1 MGWRLLAV
9 TGMRRGEAIAMR
21 WRDVDLDAARL
32 AVRRSVGVVRT
43 EGVGEQLIGG
53 PTKIGQSRV
62 VDLDAGTV
70 AAPTGKPAAWSP
82 STSSGTPCSC

>member
-1 MGWRLLAV
+1 VIGLIVGNLPQLGGVWRPPLRA
-9 TGMRRGEAIAMR
+9 R
-21 WRDVDLDAARL
+21 RL
-32 AVRRSVGVVRT
+32 AVRRSVGVVKAKGASERLA
-43 EGVGEQLIGG
+43 EG
-53 PTKIGQSRV
+53 PTKTGQSRV